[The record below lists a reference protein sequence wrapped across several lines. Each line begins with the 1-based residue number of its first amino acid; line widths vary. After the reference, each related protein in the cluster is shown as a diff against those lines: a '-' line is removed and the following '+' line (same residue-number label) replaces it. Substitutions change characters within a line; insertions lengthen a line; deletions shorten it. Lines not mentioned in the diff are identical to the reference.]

1 MSKILYG
8 SSNVYRHISRARG
21 NVLSDFELVKC
32 TKKVVFD
39 SHLANLGLL
48 APGSVIVTSVLANFI
63 VDACQGLD
71 ESKVPLFAGQQITA
85 HVEALANVLRQCTDV
100 KVFIVPPLMRK
111 NPGLSLVNEQ
121 KKVFIK
127 HLFVFFKS
135 VLYVICILRLEER
148 LRK

>member
-21 NVLSDFELVKC
+21 NILSDFELVKC

-71 ESKVPLFAGQQITA
+71 DSKVPLFAGQQITA

-111 NPGLSLVNEQ
+111 NPGLSRVNKQ
-121 KKVFIK
+121 NKVFIK
-127 HLFVFFKS
+127 HFSFFFLRVFSMLF
-135 VLYVICILRLEER
+135 VLYV
-148 LRK
+148 